1 MGIPSSMASIFRRR
15 GRQRG
20 ARGLLAALFVAA
32 ASSAAL
38 AVPSDVR
45 IAESQRT
52 LSFTSG
58 GTLISTVTLCPGAV
72 FQQIGTGGPTFSP
85 DLHWVLVDVVGPF
98 EPGNV
103 PRSHAIVDVRT
114 GGIVLAP
121 AFPAYLG
128 VPFTLGGLAWA
139 SGQRATLRYADNGRS
154 ARLHDPPL
162 RPLPRYLARGCANPH
177 LPA

>member
-1 MGIPSSMASIFRRR
+1 MPYSGEIVRDGEKLRGTSPAKIARSGIVQA
-15 GRQRG
+15 
-20 ARGLLAALFVAA
+20 
-32 ASSAAL
+32 
-38 AVPSDVR
+38 
-45 IAESQRT
+45 
-52 LSFTSG
+52 
-58 GTLISTVTLCPGAV
+58 
-72 FQQIGTGGPTFSP
+72 
-85 DLHWVLVDVVGPF
+85 
-98 EPGNV
+98 
-103 PRSHAIVDVRT
+103 T

-121 AFPAYLG
+121 GFPAYLG